1 MIKKLA
7 FLLPLVVSFIFA
19 ETSSDTV
26 NKKDKA
32 EVKQI
37 EQSIIKEKQLEAE
50 KQLEEQKAKELE
62 EQKTR
67 DLNMQHMAQINTLL
81 AKISTIDFELKDNI
95 LLKRYS
101 NYL

>member
-7 FLLPLVVSFIFA
+7 FLLPLVASFIFA

-81 AKISTIDFELKDNI
+81 GMMRIISKLLLQN
-95 LLKRYS
+95 LLKQKQM
-101 NYL
+101 